1 MFTHVCVCLFLS
13 LQFGCWPVGW
23 PLSRSDGGVVLHLGA
38 LNESLL
44 RPGDLYLCIKTT
56 TTEPSSPPQLCAVWR
71 KTDSSADITYQPLE
85 PDKHPL
91 TPLAL
96 DMLAEELPT
105 LLQNLLVSVEHA
117 IFRVPFDEL
126 TTFAANAA
134 AATVDSAEQTTK
146 PSPLSP
152 RCSIKR
158 RDVITKSNYRR
169 GNLTPPHNA
178 PSAAALDPTSMPLF
192 CLGGSF
198 PHIDSDEESAED
210 GNNSQC
216 DHNETGELWSFS

>member
-1 MFTHVCVCLFLS
+1 MHFS
-13 LQFGCWPVGW
+13 LQVLWQSGW
-23 PLSRSDGGVVLHLGA
+23 PLLERRGVVLHLGA

-44 RPGDLYLCIKTT
+44 RPGDLYLCIRA
-56 TTEPSSPPQLCAVWR
+56 EPSVQLCAAWSSTS
-71 KTDSSADITYQPLE
+71 TDGSSSVVVYRALDTTASLS
-85 PDKHPL
+85 
-91 TPLAL
+91 PLAL

-117 IFRVPFDEL
+117 ICRVPIDEL
-126 TTFAANAA
+126 TTFAGPGATGITDKTTSNASS
-134 AATVDSAEQTTK
+134 SASLLPK
-146 PSPLSP
+146 PVLSP

-169 GNLTPPHNA
+169 LGATTPPQKNDSGNQQQA
-178 PSAAALDPTSMPLF
+178 QALDPTSMPLF

-210 GNNSQC
+210 SQQS
-216 DHNETGELWSFS
+216 HNDTGERCRAVMAF